1 MQQQL
6 LGLFSAFICDTG
18 ILGLT
23 SVYLPEL
30 QKIKRMSEAEFE
42 ASGSPFDSKELALQF
57 YSFEITRYLSNFLDR
72 FFSEIEEFET
82 INIFQ

>member
-6 LGLFSAFICDTG
+6 LGLFSAFISDPG

-23 SVYLPEL
+23 SVYLPQL

-42 ASGSPFDSKELALQF
+42 ASGSSFDTQELAIQF
-57 YSFEITRYLSNFLDR
+57 YRYEVTRYLSDFLDR
-72 FFSEIEEFET
+72 FFSNIKEFET
-82 INIFQ
+82 INIS